1 MAELGRGIYMNESIR
16 ALSAVSMVLTTL
28 SLVALNADG
37 HAQQYPAK
45 PIRLIVPNAPGGG
58 SDTIA
63 RLVAQ
68 SLSGKFGQQVIV
80 DNRAGAGGRIGAE
93 LATRALPDGY
103 TLLLGT
109 GSLMITA
116 PALYPNLSYVPLR
129 DFLPI
134 SLVATTS
141 YLLVC
146 HPSIPAK
153 SVRELLTVARSNRTA
168 LNYGSTGPGT
178 FSHLGGELLKSMAGI
193 KAVHIAYKGSAQSTV
208 SLMQGEIDIMFNNFI
223 AAIPLIRGNRLRAL
237 GVTSFKRSALMP
249 DVPTI
254 DESGLRGFEMQ
265 QIYSVWAPAGTAANV
280 VRSLNE
286 GLVQSLP
293 SSGAGQKLAA
303 DGTELATSTPAEL
316 SKLVASQTAF
326 WGKVVRTA
334 RILAD

>member
-1 MAELGRGIYMNESIR
+1 MNESIR
-16 ALSAVSMVLTTL
+16 ALSAVGMVLATL
-28 SLVALNADG
+28 SLVALHGDG
-37 HAQQYPAK
+37 YAQQYPAK
-45 PIRLIVPNAPGGG
+45 SIRLIVPNAPGGG

-129 DFLPI
+129 DFSPI

-141 YLLVC
+141 YLLVS
-146 HPSIPAK
+146 HPSIPAR
-153 SVRELLTVARSNRTA
+153 SVRELLAVARSSRTA

-193 KAVHIAYKGSAQSTV
+193 NAVHIAFRGSVQSTV

-223 AAIPLIRGNRLRAL
+223 AAVPLIRGSRLRAL

-249 DVPTI
+249 DIPTI

-265 QIYSVWAPAGTAANV
+265 QMYSIWAPAGTAANI

-286 GLVQSLP
+286 ALVGTLSQSD
-293 SSGAGQKLAA
+293 AGQKFAY
-303 DGTELATSTPAEL
+303 DGTEVATSTPAEL
-316 SKLVASQTAF
+316 SKLVVTQTAF